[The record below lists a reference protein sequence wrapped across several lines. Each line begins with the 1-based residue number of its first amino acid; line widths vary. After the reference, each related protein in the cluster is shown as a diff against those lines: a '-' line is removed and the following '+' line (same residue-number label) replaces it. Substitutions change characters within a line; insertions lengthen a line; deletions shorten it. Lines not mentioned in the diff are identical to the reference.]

1 MVRPFDDTTRRDIA
15 ELCAAFTRARP
26 SGPAPALK
34 RAAVAFALQILQSTV
49 GMLIFYAM
57 TQGGIAGVGAWER
70 GWFMDVASFVQVGIS
85 AIAWALILVA
95 IFRWRRQPTRLLGHD
110 GQYLPEDFSTEVT
123 ELKR

>member
-1 MVRPFDDTTRRDIA
+1 MLPKITGSAMMSTYPVLLRFALYAPVLAVWTTGIIIA
-15 ELCAAFTRARP
+15 VVTWRKHPHVSL
-26 SGPAPALK
+26 L
-34 RAAVAFALQILQSTV
+34 AAVAFALQILQSTV

-95 IFRWRRQPTRLLGHD
+95 IFRWRRQP
-110 GQYLPEDFSTEVT
+110 
-123 ELKR
+123 